1 MIKSICIAGFM
12 LVAAGCSTVPEPLVI
27 IKDNKDKDIYI
38 DKIESII
45 SEAGA
50 GVVAVLE
57 VTPRGTASYEVLN
70 AQAVRLGGIKPPTV
84 AKLAEV
90 RAIIAKNDVKAAVED
105 KVKAEKVD
113 YETTLLWERVEAMDS
128 ELAIEKAAKELALQ
142 EQARAVKDK
151 ILYSLMIIGMAIF
164 TTGVMVIAFTPKK
177 VSGSVL
183 IVAGLGASSA
193 AWVFD
198 SHWFVWVA
206 GLGIGFVVV
215 DILVIIFK
223 KTFDFLRARKTGQAE
238 EAGHITE

>member
-12 LVAAGCSTVPEPLVI
+12 LVAAGCSTVPEPTII
-27 IKDNKDKDIYI
+27 IKDNKEKDIYI

-45 SEAGA
+45 SDAGA

-57 VTPRGTASYEVLN
+57 VTPKGTASYEVLN
-70 AQAVRLGGIKPPTV
+70 AQAVRLGGVKPPTV
-84 AKLAEV
+84 AKLAEI

-113 YETTLLWERVEAMDS
+113 NETSLLWERVEAMDG

-142 EQARAVKDK
+142 EKARAVKDK
-151 ILYSLMIIGMAIF
+151 ILYSLMIVGMAIF

-177 VSGSVL
+177 VSGAVL
-183 IVAGLGASSA
+183 VVAGLTASSS
-193 AWVFD
+193 AWIFD

-206 GLGIGFVVV
+206 GFGIGFFVV
-215 DILVIIFK
+215 DILIIVIK
-223 KTFDFLRARKTGQAE
+223 KTIDYLRAKRTGQAE
-238 EAGHITE
+238 QEGHITK